1 MREIMAHRKRTA
13 ALVAL
18 SATPALAAIG
28 HSVNSPH
35 PMETKMRRSRSLI
48 WRLASFWALGT
59 LLAACASVRADKS
72 SITHNLELEAFKE
85 AVRWPNPDPQAVIT
99 LVGQFIADQRDQ
111 EGYAYFQERAKAQPE
126 QPLFLALE
134 GLFQARMAGQVPLL
148 QRIAWV
154 NEAVAKLD
162 RAVSQ
167 EPGLTRYFRGLVLA
181 ELPPRFGK
189 AEAAL
194 SDLEWVLQN
203 KESFPVGLRR
213 SVYHSLALAYTTLGR
228 GVEAKAALDRSGHPA
243 LDSTLPFFTTDHWV
257 KAKEGFRFRP
267 PRLVEMAPKVY
278 VAQGYDF
285 GDLAFVLTGDG
296 IVAIDAGTSETNAR
310 AAVNA
315 LRLVSRQPIT
325 HLILTHAHWDHI
337 GGLNAVKEAG
347 TQVIAQAKFADEL
360 RIMNETG
367 VSFRYFFGTD
377 GHRPYKLVPDRLVGQ
392 RETLTVG
399 GIELVFYPARG
410 GETEDALLIHL
421 PASGVVFVGDAFMP
435 YLGAPF
441 LPEGSAEGLFDT
453 MALIRSLNPRLLI
466 HGHPPLTE
474 FWTIETLPG
483 LEIALHEVYQRTLQG
498 IGEGN
503 TLVQILHQN
512 LLPAPLRSHSR
523 AVLPFLVMRD
533 QFIKRVYL
541 QRTGYWKPDGEGLEL
556 FAPKEWASALNLLGG
571 EREDAF
577 ARSAKALLD
586 HRDYAMALQL
596 AGLGLLNYPTSRAL
610 TDLRRQ
616 ALDRL
621 REKYQQINPFKFII
635 YSEMAGAEL
644 PPVE

>member
-1 MREIMAHRKRTA
+1 MKSTRSIRRITFLFA
-13 ALVAL
+13 A
-18 SATPALAAIG
+18 
-28 HSVNSPH
+28 
-35 PMETKMRRSRSLI
+35 
-48 WRLASFWALGT
+48 GT
-59 LLAACASVRADKS
+59 LLAGCGSVRGANPP
-72 SITHNLELEAFKE
+72 ITRNLELEAFQE

-99 LVGQFIADQRDQ
+99 LVGQFIAGQRDQ
-111 EGYAYFQERAKAQPE
+111 EGYAYFQERAKAQPD

-154 NEAVAKLD
+154 KEAAAKLD

-167 EPGLTRYFRGLVLA
+167 EPGITRYFRGLVLA

-189 AEAAL
+189 AEAAV
-194 SDLEWVLQN
+194 SDLEWVLLN
-203 KESFPVGLRR
+203 KDAFQVGLRR
-213 SVYHSLALAYTTLGR
+213 SVYRALAQAYTALGR
-228 GVEAKAALDRSGHPA
+228 GAEAKAALDRSGLPS
-243 LDSTLPFFTTDHWV
+243 LDPTIPFFTTDSWV
-257 KAKEGFRFRP
+257 NTKDGFRFRP
-267 PRLVEMAPKVY
+267 PRLVELAPKVY

-285 GDLAFVLTGDG
+285 ADLAFVMTSDG

-310 AAVNA
+310 AAMKA
-315 LRLVSRQPIT
+315 LRQISTQPVT

-337 GGLNAVKEAG
+337 GGLAAVKESGA
-347 TQVIAQAKFADEL
+347 QVIAQAKFADEL
-360 RIMNETG
+360 RLVNETG
-367 VSFRYFFGTD
+367 VRFRYFFGGD
-377 GHRPYKLVPDRLVGQ
+377 GFKPYKLVPDRLIRQ
-392 RETLTVG
+392 RESLTVG
-399 GIELVFYPARG
+399 GVEFIFYPVRG

-441 LPEGSAEGLFDT
+441 LPEGSAEGLFQA

-474 FWTIETLPG
+474 FWTIEALPG
-483 LEIALHEVYQRTLQG
+483 LEAALHEVYQHTLQG
-498 IGEGN
+498 IGEGK

-512 LLPAPLRSHSR
+512 LLPGQLRSHPR
-523 AVLPFLVMRD
+523 AAVPFLVMRE

-556 FAPKEWASALNLLGG
+556 FTPNEWAAALNLLSG
-571 EREDAF
+571 EKEDAF
-577 ARSAKALLD
+577 TRSAKALLD
-586 HRDYAMALQL
+586 QGDYAMALKFTD
-596 AGLGLLNYPTSRAL
+596 LGLLNYSTSRTL

-635 YSEMAGAEL
+635 YSEWAGSEL